1 MGLLADSLRGLQTKA
16 IPTQRSLLIVLFGNG
31 LARQQRIIDLRE
43 LNFNL
48 GPRLG
53 PSRFGFVI
61 LQRFQRLKQ
70 VKEAV
75 ISIHSLITNERGA
88 ASRTKF

>member
-1 MGLLADSLRGLQTKA
+1 
-16 IPTQRSLLIVLFGNG
+16 
-31 LARQQRIIDLRE
+31 
-43 LNFNL
+43 
-48 GPRLG
+48 
-53 PSRFGFVI
+53 